1 MQHSQRFVRL
11 DLVRGASALAVAA
24 AHVRITLFTPYELL
38 PDHGS
43 ALAGAFYFV
52 TSLGHQAVMVFFV
65 LSGFF
70 VGGSVLNNGRSFRLR
85 EYALARLARLWI
97 VLLPALLATAAIDAV
112 LHVYRPTSLEA
123 EGLRSGHSGPVSLT
137 TFFANLFFL
146 QGLYAPVF
154 GPNAPLWSLSY
165 EAWYYALFPLAAIAL
180 GLVGEPSRLRMRVI
194 SALMFGALAWV
205 STTRL
210 LAGFPVWLLGVVV
223 YWCSQRISI
232 RPRRVLLVA
241 SLLLFCA
248 ALVYTKQQTW
258 QTLVHLE
265 TNTAVA
271 LGFAPLCLLLARW
284 PKPSES
290 WLGTWSSRLSIG
302 LSEFSYSFYLTHFPA
317 IALFAS
323 LVVPYPRVFGVAGIL
338 IFCAWLAGLMG
349 YGAVFWWVFERRTNQ
364 LRSALKAM
372 LGWGYRSASE
382 APAIEHRSSSLR
394 P

>member
-24 AHVRITLFTPYELL
+24 YHLRITLFMPYELL

-43 ALAGAFYFV
+43 ALARAFYFV
-52 TSLGHQAVMVFFV
+52 TGLGHQAVMVFFV

-70 VGGSVLNNGRSFRLR
+70 VGGSVVNNGRSFRLR
-85 EYALARLARLWI
+85 DYALARLTRLWI

-112 LHVYRPTSLEA
+112 LHVYRPTFLEA
-123 EGLRSGHSGPVSLT
+123 EGLRSGHSGPISLA

-146 QGLYAPVF
+146 QSLYAPVF
-154 GPNAPLWSLSY
+154 GTNVPLWSLAY

-180 GLVGEPSRLRMRVI
+180 GLVGEPNRLRMRVV
-194 SALMFGALAWV
+194 SALMFGALTWAA
-205 STTRL
+205 TTHL
-210 LAGFPVWLLGVVV
+210 LAAFPVWLLGVVV

-232 RPRRVLLVA
+232 RPRRLLLLG
-241 SLLLFCA
+241 SLLLFCV
-248 ALVYTKQQTW
+248 ALVYTMQATW
-258 QTLVHLE
+258 QTLVHLRADI
-265 TNTAVA
+265 AVA
-271 LGFAPLCLLLARW
+271 LGFAPVCLLLARW
-284 PKPSES
+284 PHPVES
-290 WLGTWSSRLSIG
+290 WLGTWSSRVSIG

-323 LVVPYPRVFGVAGIL
+323 LVVPDLRVFGAAGIL

-364 LRSALKAM
+364 LRRALKAM
-372 LGWGYRSASE
+372 LGWCHRSASE
-382 APAIEHRSSSLR
+382 APAIEHQSSSLR